1 MGMMRTGMKL
11 RTAISVAQQ
20 DQEKTLNDFQE
31 LKGTLNT
38 LLDVVA
44 NLQERYSCQR
54 GLHLEFA
61 HARKRIR
68 KATALFEYQLKYD
81 KAFSRKIFNNVIN
94 TFIHD
99 IELDIERQKQLDA
112 NDRDTTE
119 AEFDVQVKMVVL
131 FLDQL
136 KHYADHVLMAHT
148 NANGAEDMQRML
160 DEFGPDLSKGNAT
173 RLYDTLERAQTY
185 RDLKV
190 TGGIFQELFGT
201 KGNIVKNDLYKYV
214 PHVRNLI
221 ATHKISTAM
230 GAKAMDWSKQMKSG
244 KSSKVFK
251 ETTWS
256 LVEMITNFV
265 KEDMVPIPLMK
276 SFTEKMDEMEK
287 EHHEQLKS

>member
-99 IELDIERQKQLDA
+99 I
-112 NDRDTTE
+112 
-119 AEFDVQVKMVVL
+119 
-131 FLDQL
+131 
-136 KHYADHVLMAHT
+136 
-148 NANGAEDMQRML
+148 
-160 DEFGPDLSKGNAT
+160 
-173 RLYDTLERAQTY
+173 
-185 RDLKV
+185 
-190 TGGIFQELFGT
+190 
-201 KGNIVKNDLYKYV
+201 
-214 PHVRNLI
+214 
-221 ATHKISTAM
+221 
-230 GAKAMDWSKQMKSG
+230 
-244 KSSKVFK
+244 
-251 ETTWS
+251 
-256 LVEMITNFV
+256 
-265 KEDMVPIPLMK
+265 
-276 SFTEKMDEMEK
+276 
-287 EHHEQLKS
+287 